1 MYLQECV
8 VRFHFSKAKVR
19 TFHRFHMLTFQA
31 KLKEFCGS
39 FHRFFP
45 PPFHCFTR
53 VLGGNRGSVCGADS
67 SANIPNGDVSQARS
81 NLFFFLLPHCMLK
94 LQDAHSPLR
103 RLCVKPVDEKALI
116 RRIQRLPLPL
126 VCFPALC
133 CFPFPP
139 SVEHATVCRV

>member
-45 PPFHCFTR
+45 PLFT
-53 VLGGNRGSVCGADS
+53 VSHGFLGETGEAFVAPTPLQIFQTGT
-67 SANIPNGDVSQARS
+67 SAKPDQTIF
-81 NLFFFLLPHCMLK
+81 LLLPHCMLK